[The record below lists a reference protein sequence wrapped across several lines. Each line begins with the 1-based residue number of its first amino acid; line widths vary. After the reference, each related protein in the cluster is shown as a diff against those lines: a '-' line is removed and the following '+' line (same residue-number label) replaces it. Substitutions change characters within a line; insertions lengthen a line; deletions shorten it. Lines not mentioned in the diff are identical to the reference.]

1 MINHIRALR
10 KARQLTQAELAEQM
24 GVSRNTINSIEM
36 GRYIPSLPLALALA
50 RFFGRPVE
58 EVFTPAGA
66 RNRPGAGHGDVSDR
80 LAGHR

>member
-50 RFFGRPVE
+50 RFFARPVE
-58 EVFTPAGA
+58 EVFDDQSG
-66 RNRPGAGHGDVSDR
+66 
-80 LAGHR
+80 

>member
-50 RFFGRPVE
+50 RFFGKPVE
-58 EVFTPAGA
+58 EVFDDQS
-66 RNRPGAGHGDVSDR
+66 R
-80 LAGHR
+80 